1 MITIVTL
8 EGILRMSPAIVKAY
22 GIVIGGGATLIGAAL
37 FERHFASRSAV
48 IIAERIAAIVKVAL
62 PIAVIIALIIFAL
75 NNPLM

>member
-1 MITIVTL
+1 MDF
-8 EGILRMSPAIVKAY
+8 GA
-22 GIVIGGGATLIGAAL
+22 GGAGGLGSAVCVGAGDAGFSTPTTSPGAAL

-75 NNPLM
+75 INPLM